1 MFSFVSMHL
10 RLKRYVSFSYFLS
23 KLKSL
28 SNTGLISR
36 FLVTNL
42 RWVFLFILIWCLQ
55 DLFWSGLIGFHGS
68 VVVWLCWWWF
78 LTDLDFWQWLWVVV
92 LVLDLLVVVGWF
104 FLVDSGCG
112 LWCFFLVVGCIILL

>member
-10 RLKRYVSFSYFLS
+10 RPKRYVSFSYFLS

-28 SNTGLISR
+28 SNTGLIFG

-42 RWVFLFILIWCLQ
+42 RWFFLFILIWCLQ

-78 LTDLDFWQWLWVVV
+78 LNDLDFWQWLWVV
-92 LVLDLLVVVGWF
+92 VLDLLVVVGWF

-112 LWCFFLVVGCIILL
+112 LCH